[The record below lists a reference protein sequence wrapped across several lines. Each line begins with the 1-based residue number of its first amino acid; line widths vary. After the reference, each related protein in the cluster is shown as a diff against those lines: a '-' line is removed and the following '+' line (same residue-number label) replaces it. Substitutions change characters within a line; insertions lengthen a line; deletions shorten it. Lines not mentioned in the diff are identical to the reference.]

1 MPLISGC
8 WTDSIRYSRLARQ
21 TNTRSCHFGLPRK
34 RPLGTWCW
42 GCGASQTYNVLD
54 CSSFFPSFVEF
65 PPRMLADP
73 MGSPCFG
80 DLAHLQVR
88 RTLINQLRA
97 LEERRITSRWTH
109 IHGNEPRGRGLS
121 QSFSLLGNSRFLSG
135 TLEETK
141 IGPHCLRVNELL
153 QGGTTRVGAGQLFST
168 KRPEENP
175 GGTQVLLQHGKE
187 MFCSMCRMTT
197 RVGSAHYG
205 KVYSI
210 AK

>member
-1 MPLISGC
+1 MC
-8 WTDSIRYSRLARQ
+8 WGWGPSNLQGSRL
-21 TNTRSCHFGLPRK
+21 FGI
-34 RPLGTWCW
+34 
-42 GCGASQTYNVLD
+42 
-54 CSSFFPSFVEF
+54 FPSFVEF

-88 RTLINQLRA
+88 PTLINQLRA
-97 LEERRITSRWTH
+97 VEERRSTSRWTH

-141 IGPHCLRVNELL
+141 IGAHCLRVNELL

-168 KRPEENP
+168 KRPEENTAS
-175 GGTQVLLQHGKE
+175 TQVLPQPGKE
-187 MFCSMCRMTT
+187 MFCSLALCTT

-205 KVYSI
+205 KVYCKVEGFCSI
-210 AK
+210 WKGGRWWLRDLSWR

>member
-1 MPLISGC
+1 
-8 WTDSIRYSRLARQ
+8 
-21 TNTRSCHFGLPRK
+21 
-34 RPLGTWCW
+34 
-42 GCGASQTYNVLD
+42 
-54 CSSFFPSFVEF
+54 
-65 PPRMLADP
+65 

-88 RTLINQLRA
+88 WTLINQLRA
-97 LEERRITSRWTH
+97 VEERRSTSRWTH

-141 IGPHCLRVNELL
+141 IGAHCLRVNELL

-168 KRPEENP
+168 KRPEEST
-175 GGTQVLLQHGKE
+175 GGSQVLLQPGKE
-187 MFCSMCRMTT
+187 MFCSLALCTT

-205 KVYSI
+205 KVFVWYCKEGFCSI
-210 AK
+210 WKGGRWWLRDLSWR

>member
-1 MPLISGC
+1 
-8 WTDSIRYSRLARQ
+8 
-21 TNTRSCHFGLPRK
+21 
-34 RPLGTWCW
+34 
-42 GCGASQTYNVLD
+42 
-54 CSSFFPSFVEF
+54 
-65 PPRMLADP
+65 MLADP

-88 RTLINQLRA
+88 PTLINQLRA
-97 LEERRITSRWTH
+97 AEERRSTSRWTH

-141 IGPHCLRVNELL
+141 IGAHCLRVNELL

-187 MFCSMCRMTT
+187 MFCSMCRMAT
-197 RVGSAHYG
+197 RVGSAHFGG
-205 KVYSI
+205 KVYRKVEGFCSI
-210 AK
+210 WKGGRWWLRDLSWR

>member
-1 MPLISGC
+1 MC
-8 WTDSIRYSRLARQ
+8 WGWGLSNLQGSRL
-21 TNTRSCHFGLPRK
+21 FGI
-34 RPLGTWCW
+34 
-42 GCGASQTYNVLD
+42 
-54 CSSFFPSFVEF
+54 FPSFVEF

-88 RTLINQLRA
+88 PTLINQLRA
-97 LEERRITSRWTH
+97 VEERRSTSRWTH

-168 KRPEENP
+168 KRPEENTAS
-175 GGTQVLLQHGKE
+175 TQVLPQPGKE
-187 MFCSMCRMTT
+187 MFCSICRMAT

>member
-1 MPLISGC
+1 MC
-8 WTDSIRYSRLARQ
+8 WGWGPSNLQGSRL
-21 TNTRSCHFGLPRK
+21 FGI
-34 RPLGTWCW
+34 
-42 GCGASQTYNVLD
+42 
-54 CSSFFPSFVEF
+54 FPSFVEF

-88 RTLINQLRA
+88 PTLINQLRA
-97 LEERRITSRWTH
+97 VEERRSTSRWTH

-141 IGPHCLRVNELL
+141 IGAHCLRVNELL

-168 KRPEENP
+168 KRPEENT
-175 GGTQVLLQHGKE
+175 GGSQVLPQPGKE
-187 MFCSMCRMTT
+187 MFCSMCTMATRMD
-197 RVGSAHYG
+197 SAHFGG
-205 KVYSI
+205 KVFV
-210 AK
+210 